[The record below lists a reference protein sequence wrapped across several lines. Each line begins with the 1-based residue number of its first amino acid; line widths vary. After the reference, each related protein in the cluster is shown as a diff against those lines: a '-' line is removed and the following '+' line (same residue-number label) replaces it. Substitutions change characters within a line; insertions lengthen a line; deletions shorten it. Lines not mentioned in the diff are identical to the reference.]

1 MKVVLDTNVCIDLL
15 RGRAR
20 GRRLPRAADCRLST
34 VVTAELWVG
43 AEKSA
48 HPAAQREAVRTF
60 IDLFRRVSFDDEAA
74 RHYGDIRAHLE
85 SQDTPIGPLDLL
97 IAAHARSLGATLLTA
112 NLGEFRRVPGL
123 KCAAWEEPRPAEN
136 SVSGWRPQLP
146 RKRELPWSPS
156 SRPRRRFARREA
168 EGPKDAAHQ
177 VTLEDAGVFR
187 GVFSAGFV
195 GEFRIPNVFAV
206 AERGVEDATFLE
218 RPAPRD
224 RKMPGGGAT
233 GLDVLGVQHEPL

>member
-1 MKVVLDTNVCIDLL
+1 MDVLLDTNVCIDLL
-15 RGRAR
+15 RGRVR

-48 HPAAQREAVRTF
+48 QPPAQREAVRTF

-85 SQDTPIGPLDLL
+85 SQGMPIGPLDLL

-123 KCAAWEEPRPAEN
+123 KCAAW
-136 SVSGWRPQLP
+136 G
-146 RKRELPWSPS
+146 
-156 SRPRRRFARREA
+156 
-168 EGPKDAAHQ
+168 
-177 VTLEDAGVFR
+177 
-187 GVFSAGFV
+187 
-195 GEFRIPNVFAV
+195 
-206 AERGVEDATFLE
+206 
-218 RPAPRD
+218 
-224 RKMPGGGAT
+224 
-233 GLDVLGVQHEPL
+233 